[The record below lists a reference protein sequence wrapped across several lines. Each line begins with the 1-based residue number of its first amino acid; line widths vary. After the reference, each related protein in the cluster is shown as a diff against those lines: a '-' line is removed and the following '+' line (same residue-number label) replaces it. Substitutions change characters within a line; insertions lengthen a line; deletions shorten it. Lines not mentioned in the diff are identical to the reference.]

1 VNQDE
6 AVCPIDDSGAIISIS
21 MAQGGNTMFTT
32 RVTELFGIKYP
43 IIQGGMMWIS
53 RAELV
58 AAVSNAG
65 GLGIVTAF
73 TFPTLKEFAAE
84 IKKTRELTDRPFGV
98 NITLLPTLRPV
109 DIDGYLDT
117 AINSGV
123 KIIETAGRSP
133 EPYMERL
140 KSAGVK
146 VIHKCTAVRFAR
158 TAQRIGCDAVSIDG
172 FECAG
177 HPGEEDVTSLVLIPL
192 TADAV
197 DIPVIA
203 SGGFGDGR
211 GLVAALA
218 LGAEAVNMGTRFMA
232 TREAPGH
239 ARVKEL
245 LLTASERDTAL
256 LLRSF
261 RNTMRM
267 FKNPTAEKVLELEN
281 EGADIHQL
289 ESLIS
294 GRAGLKMLESGDV
307 DNGLISVGQVIGL
320 VHDIPTVQELI
331 DRIMKEAEE
340 VASRITSSGLFQ
352 PLRRPTGVKK
362 QDT

>member
-1 VNQDE
+1 
-6 AVCPIDDSGAIISIS
+6 
-21 MAQGGNTMFTT
+21 MFKT
-32 RVTELFGIKYP
+32 RITDLFRIEYP

-53 RAELV
+53 RAALV

-65 GLGIVTAF
+65 GLGILTAF
-73 TFPTLKEFAAE
+73 TFPDLKDLVAE
-84 IKKTRELTDRPFGV
+84 IKRTRELTDKPFGV

-109 DIDGYLDT
+109 DIDAYVDT
-117 AINSGV
+117 IINSGV
-123 KIIETAGRSP
+123 KIVETAGRSP

-140 KSAGVK
+140 KAADVK

-197 DIPVIA
+197 GIPVIA

-232 TREAPGH
+232 TKEAPGH

-245 LLTASERDTAL
+245 LIAASERDTTL

-261 RNTMRM
+261 RNTMRVLRT
-267 FKNPTAEKVLELEN
+267 PTAEKVLELEKQ
-281 EGADIHQL
+281 GADIHQL
-289 ESLIS
+289 EALIS
-294 GRAGLKMLESGDV
+294 GRAGLGLIESGDV
-307 DNGLISVGQVIGL
+307 DNGLLSVGQVVGL
-320 VHDIPTVQELI
+320 VHDIPTVKELI
-331 DRIMKEAEE
+331 DRIVKEAKE
-340 VASRITSSGLFQ
+340 VASDLAGASIFR
-352 PLRRPTGVKK
+352 PARRLTDVSE
-362 QDT
+362 

>member
-1 VNQDE
+1 
-6 AVCPIDDSGAIISIS
+6 
-21 MAQGGNTMFTT
+21 MFKT

-65 GLGIVTAF
+65 GLGIITAF
-73 TFPTLKEFAAE
+73 TFPTPQELAAE
-84 IKKTRELTDRPFGV
+84 IKRTKELTDKPFGV

-109 DIDGYLDT
+109 DIDGYFDVVLK
-117 AINSGV
+117 AGI
-123 KIIETAGRSP
+123 KIVETAGRSP
-133 EPYMERL
+133 ETYMERL
-140 KSAGVK
+140 RAAGIK

-192 TADAV
+192 TVDAV

-232 TREAPGH
+232 TKEAPGH
-239 ARVKEL
+239 PKVKEWL
-245 LLTASERDTAL
+245 VQASERDTLL

-261 RNTMRM
+261 RNTMRTLR
-267 FKNPTAEKVLELEN
+267 NPTSEKVLEIEKQ
-281 EGADIHQL
+281 GADIHQL

-294 GRAGLKMLESGDV
+294 GRVGQNLLETGNIESG
-307 DNGLISVGQVIGL
+307 LLSAGQVVGL
-320 VHDIPTVQELI
+320 VHDIPTVKELV
-331 DRIMKEAEE
+331 DRIIKEAEE
-340 VASRITSSGLFQ
+340 VVARIDAKGTFK
-352 PLRRPTGVKK
+352 PLRKPFVPSAK
-362 QDT
+362 

>member
-1 VNQDE
+1 
-6 AVCPIDDSGAIISIS
+6 
-21 MAQGGNTMFTT
+21 MFKT
-32 RVTELFGIKYP
+32 RITDLFRIEYP

-53 RAELV
+53 RAALV

-65 GLGIVTAF
+65 GLGILTAF
-73 TFPTLKEFAAE
+73 TFPDLKDLVAE
-84 IKKTRELTDRPFGV
+84 IKRTRELTDKPFGV

-109 DIDGYLDT
+109 DIDAYVDT
-117 AINSGV
+117 IINSGV
-123 KIIETAGRSP
+123 RIVETAGRSP

-140 KSAGVK
+140 KAADVK

-197 DIPVIA
+197 GIPIIA

-232 TREAPGH
+232 TKEAPGH

-245 LLTASERDTAL
+245 LIAASERDTTL

-261 RNTMRM
+261 RNTMRVLRT
-267 FKNPTAEKVLELEN
+267 PTAEKVLELEKQ
-281 EGADIHQL
+281 GADIHQL
-289 ESLIS
+289 EALIS
-294 GRAGLKMLESGDV
+294 GRAGLGLIESGDV
-307 DNGLISVGQVIGL
+307 DNGLLSVGQVVGL
-320 VHDIPTVQELI
+320 VHDIPTVKELI
-331 DRIMKEAEE
+331 DRIVKEAKG
-340 VASRITSSGLFQ
+340 VASDLAGASIFR
-352 PLRRPTGVKK
+352 PARRLTDVSE
-362 QDT
+362 

>member
-1 VNQDE
+1 
-6 AVCPIDDSGAIISIS
+6 
-21 MAQGGNTMFTT
+21 MFTT
-32 RVTELFGIKYP
+32 RITELFGIKHP

-65 GLGIVTAF
+65 GLGILTAF
-73 TFPTLKEFAAE
+73 TFPTLEELAAE
-84 IKKTRELTDRPFGV
+84 IRKTRQLTDKPFGV

-117 AINSGV
+117 VISSGV
-123 KIIETAGRSP
+123 RIVETAGRSP

-140 KSAGVK
+140 KAAGVK

-232 TREAPGH
+232 TKEAPGH

-245 LLTASERDTAL
+245 LLTASERDTVL

-267 FKNPTAEKVLELEN
+267 LKNPTAEKVLELEKQ
-281 EGADIHQL
+281 GADIHQL
-289 ESLIS
+289 ESLIG

-307 DNGLISVGQVIGL
+307 DSGLLSVGQVVGL
-320 VHDIPTVQELI
+320 IHEIPTVKDLI
-331 DRIMKEAEE
+331 DRTIREAEE
-340 VASRITSSGLFQ
+340 VVSRIGAGGLFQ
-352 PLRRPTGVKK
+352 PLRSPTDVKK
-362 QDT
+362 

>member
-1 VNQDE
+1 
-6 AVCPIDDSGAIISIS
+6 
-21 MAQGGNTMFTT
+21 MFRT
-32 RVTELFGIKYP
+32 RITELFGIKYP

-65 GLGIVTAF
+65 GLGILTAF
-73 TFPTLKEFAAE
+73 TFPTPEELAAE
-84 IKKTRELTDRPFGV
+84 IKKTRTLTDKPFGV

-117 AINSGV
+117 VISAGI
-123 KIIETAGRSP
+123 KIVETAGRSP

-140 KSAGVK
+140 KAAEVR

-158 TAQRIGCDAVSIDG
+158 TARRIGCDAVSIDG

-192 TADAV
+192 TVDAI

-218 LGAEAVNMGTRFMA
+218 LGADAVNMGTRFMA
-232 TREAPGH
+232 TKEAPGH
-239 ARVKEL
+239 ARVKEWL
-245 LLTASERDTAL
+245 TTASERDTLL

-261 RNTMRM
+261 RNTIRALR
-267 FKNPTAEKVLELEN
+267 NPTAEKVLEMEQQ
-281 EGADIHQL
+281 GADIHQL

-294 GRAGLKMLESGDV
+294 GRVGLKLLETGDV
-307 DNGLISVGQVIGL
+307 DGGLLSAGQAIGL
-320 VHDIPTVQELI
+320 VHDIPTVKELI
-331 DRIMKEAEE
+331 DRIVKEAEE
-340 VASRITSSGLFQ
+340 VASNIVANGIFK
-352 PLRRPTGVKK
+352 PLRKPADISK
-362 QDT
+362 

>member
-1 VNQDE
+1 
-6 AVCPIDDSGAIISIS
+6 
-21 MAQGGNTMFTT
+21 MFKT
-32 RVTELFGIKYP
+32 RITELFNIEYP

-58 AAVSNAG
+58 SAVSNAG
-65 GLGIVTAF
+65 GLGIITAF
-73 TFPTLKEFAAE
+73 TFSNTKDLAAE
-84 IKKTRELTDRPFGV
+84 IQKTRELTDMPFGV
-98 NITLLPTLRPV
+98 NITLMPTLRPI
-109 DIDGYLDT
+109 DIDGYIDT
-117 AINSGV
+117 VIDSGV
-123 KIIETAGRSP
+123 RIVETAGRSP

-192 TADAV
+192 TVDAV
-197 DIPVIA
+197 EIPVIA

-232 TREAPGH
+232 TQEAPTH
-239 ARVKEL
+239 PRVKEL
-245 LLTASERDTAL
+245 LTNTSERDTVL

-267 FKNPTAEKVLELEN
+267 LRNATADKVLELEGQ
-281 EGADIHQL
+281 GADIHQL
-289 ESLIS
+289 EKLIS
-294 GRAGLKMLESGDV
+294 GKAGLGLLESGDI
-307 DNGLISVGQVIGL
+307 DNGLISVGQVAGL
-320 VHDIPTVQELI
+320 IHDIPTVKEVV
-331 DRIMKEAEE
+331 DRMVSEAQE
-340 VASRITSSGLFQ
+340 VASNLACADVFK
-352 PLRRPTGVKK
+352 PLRRPTDSTRG
-362 QDT
+362 Q

>member
-1 VNQDE
+1 
-6 AVCPIDDSGAIISIS
+6 
-21 MAQGGNTMFTT
+21 MFKT
-32 RVTELFGIKYP
+32 RITELFGIKYP

-65 GLGIVTAF
+65 GLGIITAF
-73 TFPTLKEFAAE
+73 TFPTHRELAAE
-84 IKKTRELTDRPFGV
+84 IKKTRELTDKPFGV
-98 NITLLPTLRPV
+98 NITLWPTLRPL
-109 DIDGYLDT
+109 DIDGYFNT
-117 AINSGV
+117 VINSGI

-140 KSAGVK
+140 KAAEIK

-158 TAQRIGCDAVSIDG
+158 TAQHIGCDAVSIDG

-192 TADAV
+192 TVDAV
-197 DIPVIA
+197 ETPVIA

-232 TREAPGH
+232 TKEAPGH
-239 ARVKEL
+239 PNVKEWL
-245 LLTASERDTAL
+245 VQASERDTLL

-261 RNTMRM
+261 RNTMRAL
-267 FKNPTAEKVLELEN
+267 KNPISEKVLEMEKQ
-281 EGADIHQL
+281 GTDIHQL

-294 GRAGLKMLESGDV
+294 GRVGRNLLETGDI
-307 DNGLISVGQVIGL
+307 DNGLLSAGQVIGL
-320 VHDIPTVQELI
+320 VHDIPTVKELV
-331 DRIMKEAEE
+331 DRIIKEAEE
-340 VASRITSSGLFQ
+340 VVARIMAEGIF
-352 PLRRPTGVKK
+352 RRLHNPIEPAPK
-362 QDT
+362 

>member
-1 VNQDE
+1 
-6 AVCPIDDSGAIISIS
+6 
-21 MAQGGNTMFTT
+21 MFKT
-32 RVTELFGIKYP
+32 RITDLFRIEYP

-65 GLGIVTAF
+65 GLGILTAF
-73 TFPTLKEFAAE
+73 TFPDVKGLAAE
-84 IKKTRELTDRPFGV
+84 IKRTREFTDKPFGV

-109 DIDGYLDT
+109 DIDAYVDT
-117 AINSGV
+117 IINSGV
-123 KIIETAGRSP
+123 KIVETAGRSP

-140 KSAGVK
+140 KAADVK

-197 DIPVIA
+197 GIPIIA

-232 TREAPGH
+232 TKEAPGH

-245 LLTASERDTAL
+245 LIAASERDTTL

-261 RNTMRM
+261 RNTMRVLRT
-267 FKNPTAEKVLELEN
+267 PTAEKVLELEKQ
-281 EGADIHQL
+281 GADIHQL
-289 ESLIS
+289 EALIS
-294 GRAGLKMLESGDV
+294 GRAGLGLIESGDV
-307 DNGLISVGQVIGL
+307 DNGLLSVGQVVGL
-320 VHDIPTVQELI
+320 VHDIPTVKELI
-331 DRIMKEAEE
+331 DRMVKEAKE
-340 VASRITSSGLFQ
+340 VASDLAGASIFR
-352 PLRRPTGVKK
+352 PARRLTDVSE
-362 QDT
+362 

>member
-1 VNQDE
+1 
-6 AVCPIDDSGAIISIS
+6 
-21 MAQGGNTMFTT
+21 MFKT
-32 RVTELFGIKYP
+32 RITDLFRIEYP

-65 GLGIVTAF
+65 GLGILTAF
-73 TFPTLKEFAAE
+73 TFPDLKDLVAE
-84 IKKTRELTDRPFGV
+84 IKRTRELTDKPFGV

-109 DIDGYLDT
+109 DIDAYVDT
-117 AINSGV
+117 IINSGV
-123 KIIETAGRSP
+123 RIVETAGRSP

-140 KSAGVK
+140 KAADVK

-197 DIPVIA
+197 GIPIIA

-232 TREAPGH
+232 TKEAPGH

-245 LLTASERDTAL
+245 LIAASERDTTL

-261 RNTMRM
+261 RNTMRVLRT
-267 FKNPTAEKVLELEN
+267 PTAEKVLELEKQ
-281 EGADIHQL
+281 GADIHQL
-289 ESLIS
+289 EALIS
-294 GRAGLKMLESGDV
+294 GRAGLGLIESGDV
-307 DNGLISVGQVIGL
+307 DNGLLSVGQVVGL
-320 VHDIPTVQELI
+320 VHDIPTVKELI
-331 DRIMKEAEE
+331 DRIVKEAKE
-340 VASRITSSGLFQ
+340 VASDLAGASIFR
-352 PLRRPTGVKK
+352 PARRLTDVSE
-362 QDT
+362 

>member
-1 VNQDE
+1 
-6 AVCPIDDSGAIISIS
+6 
-21 MAQGGNTMFTT
+21 MFKT

-65 GLGIVTAF
+65 GLGIITAF
-73 TFPTLKEFAAE
+73 TFPTPQELAAE
-84 IKKTRELTDRPFGV
+84 IKRTKELTDKPFGV

-109 DIDGYLDT
+109 DIDGYFDVVLK
-117 AINSGV
+117 AGI
-123 KIIETAGRSP
+123 KIVETAGRSP
-133 EPYMERL
+133 ETYMERL
-140 KSAGVK
+140 RAAGIK

-192 TADAV
+192 TVDAV

-232 TREAPGH
+232 TKEAPGH
-239 ARVKEL
+239 PKVKEWL
-245 LLTASERDTAL
+245 VQASERDTLL

-261 RNTMRM
+261 RNTMRTLR
-267 FKNPTAEKVLELEN
+267 NPTSEKVLEIEKQ
-281 EGADIHQL
+281 GADIHQL

-294 GRAGLKMLESGDV
+294 GRVGQNLLETGNIESG
-307 DNGLISVGQVIGL
+307 LLSAGQVVGL
-320 VHDIPTVQELI
+320 VHDIPTVKELV
-331 DRIMKEAEE
+331 DRIIKEAEE
-340 VASRITSSGLFQ
+340 VTSRIDAKGTFK
-352 PLRRPTGVKK
+352 PLRKPLVPSAK
-362 QDT
+362 

>member
-1 VNQDE
+1 
-6 AVCPIDDSGAIISIS
+6 
-21 MAQGGNTMFTT
+21 MFKT
-32 RVTELFGIKYP
+32 RITELFGIKYP

-53 RAELV
+53 RAKLV

-65 GLGIVTAF
+65 GLGIIAAF
-73 TFPTLKEFAAE
+73 TFPTPQELADE
-84 IKKTRELTDRPFGV
+84 IKKTKELTDKPFGV
-98 NITLLPTLRPV
+98 NITLLPTFRPV
-109 DIDGYLDT
+109 DIDGYFNAVIDT
-117 AINSGV
+117 GI
-123 KIIETAGRSP
+123 KIVETAGRSP

-140 KSAGVK
+140 GAAGVK

-158 TAQRIGCDAVSIDG
+158 TAQRIGCDAISIDG

-192 TADAV
+192 TVDAV

-232 TREAPGH
+232 TKEAPGH
-239 ARVKEL
+239 PKVKEGL
-245 LLTASERDTAL
+245 VQASERDTLL

-261 RNTMRM
+261 RNTMRAL
-267 FKNPTAEKVLELEN
+267 KNTTSEKVLEIEKK
-281 EGADIHQL
+281 GADIHQL

-294 GRAGLKMLESGDV
+294 GRVGRNLLETGDIE
-307 DNGLISVGQVIGL
+307 NGLLSAGQVIGL
-320 VHDIPTVQELI
+320 VHDIPTVKELV
-331 DRIMKEAEE
+331 DRIIKEAEE
-340 VASRITSSGLFQ
+340 VASSIGAKGTFK
-352 PLRRPTGVKK
+352 PLRKPFVPSAK
-362 QDT
+362 

>member
-1 VNQDE
+1 
-6 AVCPIDDSGAIISIS
+6 
-21 MAQGGNTMFTT
+21 MFET
-32 RVTELFGIKYP
+32 RITELFGIKYP

-58 AAVSNAG
+58 SAVSNAG
-65 GLGIVTAF
+65 GLGILTAF
-73 TFPTLKEFAAE
+73 THPTPEELAAE
-84 IKKTRELTDRPFGV
+84 IKRTKELTDKPFGV
-98 NITLLPTLRPV
+98 NITLLPTLRPI

-117 AINSGV
+117 VINAGV
-123 KIIETAGRSP
+123 KIVETAGRNP
-133 EPYMERL
+133 EQYMGRL

-158 TAQRIGCDAVSIDG
+158 TAERIGCDAISIDG

-177 HPGEEDVTSLVLIPL
+177 HPGEEDVTSLVLVPL

-197 DIPVIA
+197 KIPVIA

-232 TREAPGH
+232 TKEAPGH
-239 ARVKEL
+239 PKVKEWL
-245 LLTASERDTAL
+245 IQASERDTML

-261 RNTMRM
+261 RNTMRALR
-267 FKNPTAEKVLELEN
+267 NPTSEKVLEMEKQ
-281 EGADIHQL
+281 GADIHQL

-294 GRAGLKMLESGDV
+294 GRAGLKLLEGGDV
-307 DNGLISVGQVIGL
+307 ENGLLSAGQVVGL
-320 VHDIPTVQELI
+320 VHDIPGVKELI

-340 VASRITSSGLFQ
+340 VASRIGAQGIFK
-352 PLRRPTGVKK
+352 PLRKPVPEA
-362 QDT
+362 Q